1 MSANEICMCI
11 DCQTEYPIQKM
22 KSLVTGMRTM
32 SAKRDFTFVSVGTC
46 LEGANEQ

>member
-22 KSLVTGMRTM
+22 KSLVTGMSTLSQE
-32 SAKRDFTFVSVGTC
+32 SAIISVGTC
-46 LEGANEQ
+46 LECANEQ